1 MGDREGIV
9 ASLAF
14 RAVNGYAKLKFSR
27 ADAYLPGPL
36 TGAVVE

>member
-14 RAVNGYAKLKFSR
+14 RAVNDYLSIMHIVTMNGSR
-27 ADAYLPGPL
+27 F
-36 TGAVVE
+36 